1 MLYRKVRQNEPAAPI
16 VHRASTGRDLAI
28 DQHRPFAGSGVHDG
42 GDDHR
47 AVGFDPLRADA
58 EALPPAL
65 SEPLLVFVDAQGQI
79 LVSGQA
85 QSETEIE
92 QKLQALKQSAGRV
105 EVRADAAAPAGRI
118 FFLLTAAEKAAL
130 SDLKIVT
137 LGRTR

>member
-1 MLYRKVRQNEPAAPI
+1 MSRLRPS
-16 VHRASTGRDLAI
+16 STG
-28 DQHRPFAGSGVHDG
+28 HRPDGTLPLINIVLLLVLAFMMAGTITEPLP
-42 GDDHR
+42 
-47 AVGFDPLRADA
+47 AGFDPLRADA
-58 EALPPAL
+58 EALPPAP